1 MSRASIAID
10 DLESLAS
17 NIRESLARIDGAI
30 ALIRECEP
38 ALPSLLIHTETFR
51 KQVVPRLFDW
61 SLALEKEAKSQ
72 VNSHRLGVL
81 SRAQQIRAEHDRRK
95 QREAER
101 SPPAP
106 AKPARKKPA
115 K

>member
-1 MSRASIAID
+1 MSRASIAVD

-17 NIRESLARIDGAI
+17 NVRESLARIDEAI

-38 ALPSLLIHTETFR
+38 ALPAILIHAETFR

-61 SLALEKEAKSQ
+61 SLVLEKEAKSQ
-72 VNSHRLGVL
+72 VNSHRLGVR
-81 SRAQQIRAEHDRRK
+81 SRAEQIRAEHDRRK
-95 QREAER
+95 KKA
-101 SPPAP
+101 AP
-106 AKPARKKPA
+106 AAPRKKPA